1 VARGET
7 QIVALLHRSRHG
19 FAARLDLAQNGF
31 ESAGP
36 AGHTSGYIAR
46 TLGAPM
52 ARLII
57 IVCFL
62 IVIVAFVPWLVMAGF
77 APMLF
82 AGGTSQLSA
91 LQKVGGTALIAVLMA
106 VPVWVIYFGWRT
118 IKGWRSGETRS
129 AILMALPAVLILI
142 AMGLITMSASTAP

>member
-1 VARGET
+1 M
-7 QIVALLHRSRHG
+7 S
-19 FAARLDLAQNGF
+19 
-31 ESAGP
+31 
-36 AGHTSGYIAR
+36 
-46 TLGAPM
+46 
-52 ARLII
+52 RLII

-62 IVIVAFVPWLVMAGF
+62 LVIVAFVPWLVMAGF
-77 APMLF
+77 APTLF

-118 IKGWRSGETRS
+118 IKGWRSGDTLS

-142 AMGLITMSASTAP
+142 AITLITMSAPTAP